1 MQNRQIVLASRPTG
15 PTAGVENFRLREVSV
30 PALEDGQVLVKTSF
44 FSVDP
49 YMRMRLNDVKSY
61 AAPQGVDEVMGGG
74 SVGIVAESRF
84 PGIVAGDAVAMGGGW
99 QEYAVLP
106 GKTLRK
112 LDTSILPIEAYI
124 GPAGMT
130 GVTAWH
136 GIHNIIAPK
145 KGDTILITAA
155 AGAVGSIAGQLA
167 KQAGARVVGVAGGPD
182 KCRHV
187 VDDLKFD
194 ACVDYKGGNLD
205 RDMQAACP
213 DGIDGIFENVGGVV
227 LDSASRHLNVF
238 ARIALC
244 GLISSGYSGGRAPM
258 ANITMLLTQRVMLKG
273 FILSDHADVFPV
285 ALPALAAQVAAG
297 QLVWRRTIAH
307 GIESAPEAFIGML
320 AGKNLGKQL
329 VSTSLLNS

>member
-1 MQNRQIVLASRPTG
+1 MQNRQIVLDSRPTG
-15 PTAGVENFRLREVSV
+15 PTAGVENFRLREVPI

-61 AAPQGVDEVMGGG
+61 AAPQAVDEVMGGG
-74 SVGIVAESRF
+74 SVGIVEQSRF

-136 GIHNIIAPK
+136 GIYNIIAPK
-145 KGDTILITAA
+145 KGETILITAA

-182 KCRHV
+182 KCRHA

-194 ACVDYKGGNLD
+194 ACVDYKAGNLD
-205 RDMQAACP
+205 RDMAAACP
-213 DGIDGIFENVGGVV
+213 DGIDGIFENVGGAV
-227 LDSASRHLNVF
+227 LDAAARHLNTF

-258 ANITMLLTQRVMLKG
+258 DNITILLTQRVMLKG

-285 ALPALAAQVAAG
+285 ALPALAAKVAAG
-297 QLVWRRTIAH
+297 ELVWRRTIAH
-307 GIESAPEAFIGML
+307 GIESAPAAFIGML
-320 AGKNLGKQL
+320 AGKNFGKQL

>member
-1 MQNRQIVLASRPTG
+1 MKNRQIVLASRPTG
-15 PTAGVENFRLREVSV
+15 PAAGVENFRMREVPI

-61 AAPQGVDEVMGGG
+61 AAPQAVDDVMGGG
-74 SVGIVAESRF
+74 SVGIVEDSRF

-99 QEYAVLP
+99 QEYAVLS

-112 LDTSILPIEAYI
+112 LDTSILPIDAYL

-136 GIHNIIAPK
+136 GIYNIIAPK
-145 KGDTILITAA
+145 KGETILVTAA

-182 KCRHV
+182 KCGHV
-187 VDDLKFD
+187 VKDLKFD
-194 ACVDYKGGNLD
+194 ACVDYKAGNLD
-205 RDMQAACP
+205 RDMRAACP

-227 LDSASRHLNVF
+227 LDAACRNLNAF

-244 GLISSGYSGGRAPM
+244 GLISSGYSGGQAPL
-258 ANITMLLTQRVMLKG
+258 ANITALLTQRVMLKG

-285 ALPALAAQVAAG
+285 ALPALAAKVAAG
-297 QLVWRRTIAH
+297 ELVWRRTIAH
-307 GIESAPEAFIGML
+307 GIENAPAAFIGML

>member
-1 MQNRQIVLASRPTG
+1 MQNRQIVLASRPAG
-15 PTAGVENFRLREVSV
+15 PTAGVEHFRLQEVAV

-61 AAPQGVDEVMGGG
+61 SAPQGVDEVMGGG
-74 SVGIVAESRF
+74 SVGIVQESRF
-84 PGIVAGDAVAMGGGW
+84 PGIAAGDAVAMGGGW

-112 LDTSILPIEAYI
+112 LDTNLLPIEAYI

-136 GIHNIIAPK
+136 GIYNIIAPK
-145 KGDTILITAA
+145 KGETVLVSAA

-194 ACVDYKGGNLD
+194 ACVDYKSGNLTAD
-205 RDMQAACP
+205 LAAACP

-227 LDSASRHLNVF
+227 MDNAMRHLNTF

-244 GLISSGYSGGRAPM
+244 GLISSGYSGGRAPLD
-258 ANITMLLTQRVMLKG
+258 NITILLTQRVMLKG

-285 ALPALAAQVAAG
+285 ALPGLAAKVAAG
-297 QLVWRRTIAH
+297 ELVWRKTIAY
-307 GIESAPEAFIGML
+307 GMENAPAAFIGML

-329 VSTSLLNS
+329 VSPSLLNS

>member
-15 PTAGVENFRLREVSV
+15 PTAGVENFSLREVPV

-61 AAPQGVDEVMGGG
+61 SAPQAVNEVMGGG
-74 SVGIVAESRF
+74 SVGIVQGSRF
-84 PGIVAGDAVAMGGGW
+84 PGIAAGDAVAMGGGW

-136 GIHNIIAPK
+136 GIYNIIAPK
-145 KGDTILITAA
+145 KGETILITAA

-167 KQAGARVVGVAGGPD
+167 KQAGARVVGVAGGAD

-194 ACVDYKGGNLD
+194 ACVDYKAGNLD

-227 LDSASRHLNVF
+227 LDSALRHVNVF
-238 ARIALC
+238 ARVALC

-258 ANITMLLTQRVMLKG
+258 DNITMLLTQRVMLKG

-285 ALPALAAQVAAG
+285 ALPALAAKVAAG
-297 QLVWRRTIAH
+297 ELVWRRTIAH
-307 GIESAPEAFIGML
+307 GIESAPAAFIGML

>member
-1 MQNRQIVLASRPTG
+1 MQNRQIVLDSRPTG
-15 PTAGVENFRLREVSV
+15 PTAGVENFRLREVPI

-61 AAPQGVDEVMGGG
+61 AAPQAVDEVMGGG
-74 SVGIVAESRF
+74 SVGIVEQSRF

-112 LDTSILPIEAYI
+112 LDTSILPIDAYI

-136 GIHNIIAPK
+136 GIYNIIAPK
-145 KGDTILITAA
+145 KGETILITAA

-194 ACVDYKGGNLD
+194 ACVDYKAGNLD
-205 RDMQAACP
+205 RDMAAACR
-213 DGIDGIFENVGGVV
+213 DGIDGIFENVGGAV
-227 LDSASRHLNVF
+227 LDAAARHLNTF

-258 ANITMLLTQRVMLKG
+258 DNITILLTQRVMLKG

-285 ALPALAAQVAAG
+285 ALPALAAKVAAG
-297 QLVWRRTIAH
+297 ELVWRRTIAH
-307 GIESAPEAFIGML
+307 GIESAPAAFIGML